1 MVQVGVDIDP
11 ELQVIEK
18 TLNGAHEASFMLR

>member
-11 ELQVIEK
+11 ELEVIEQV
-18 TLNGAHEASFMLR
+18 LNGAHEASFMLR